1 MKKYS
6 YKEII
11 KIIKEKNFK
20 KIVTFGQ
27 SRGGTTISSYI
38 LAYELKYLNYFV
50 PEEISNNLNIKRMFI
65 ELVKNKKIFIHHHHN
80 VYKRHLLNNSNTIF
94 IFIYRSDKEIK
105 KSFLKSKNR
114 LNNIDWTKDIINR
127 VLKKK
132 NIKTK
137 NPPKY
142 LNDLW
147 NEQAKC
153 FDNAYTMNYS
163 SFKNHKFF
171 VKSNKRN
178 KLFKNIKQIGV
189 KKKHKFKDN
198 LQLKR
203 YFNEKGFRYLKLI
216 FLFLFYKFI
225 SYFR

>member
-38 LAYELKYLNYFV
+38 LAYELKYFNYFV

-105 KSFLKSKNR
+105 KSFLKSKKR

-132 NIKTK
+132 
-137 NPPKY
+137 
-142 LNDLW
+142 
-147 NEQAKC
+147 
-153 FDNAYTMNYS
+153 
-163 SFKNHKFF
+163 
-171 VKSNKRN
+171 
-178 KLFKNIKQIGV
+178 
-189 KKKHKFKDN
+189 
-198 LQLKR
+198 
-203 YFNEKGFRYLKLI
+203 
-216 FLFLFYKFI
+216 I
-225 SYFR
+225 SKPRIHLSI

>member
-6 YKEII
+6 YKEIVN
-11 KIIKEKNFK
+11 IIKKKRFK

-27 SRGGTTISSYI
+27 SRGGTTISSFI

-50 PEEISNNLNIKRMFI
+50 PEEISNKLNIKRMFI
-65 ELVKNKKIFIHHHHN
+65 ELIKNKKIFIHHHHN
-80 VYKRHLLNNSNTIF
+80 VYKRYLLNNRNTIF
-94 IFIYRSDKEIK
+94 IFIYRSDKDIN
-105 KSFLKSKNR
+105 KSFNKSKTR
-114 LNNIDWTKDIINR
+114 SGYIDWYKDISNR

-147 NEQAKC
+147 IEQAKY
-153 FDNAYTMNYS
+153 FHNAYTMNYT

-171 VKSNKRN
+171 IKSNKRN

-189 KKKHKFKDN
+189 KKKYKLKDK
-198 LQLKR
+198 LQLKKF
-203 YFNEKGFRYLKLI
+203 FNEKGLRYLKLI
-216 FLFLFYKFI
+216 FLFLFYKFL
-225 SYFR
+225 SYLR